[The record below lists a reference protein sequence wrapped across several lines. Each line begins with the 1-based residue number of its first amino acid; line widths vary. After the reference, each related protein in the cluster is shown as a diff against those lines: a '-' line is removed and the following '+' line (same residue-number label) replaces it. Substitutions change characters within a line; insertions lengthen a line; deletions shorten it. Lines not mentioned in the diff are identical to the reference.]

1 MASMGYGLVEESLRG
16 KRIMVVDD
24 EKELGDMVSAILAG
38 AGFRDVAV
46 ARSAEEALDLVKRAS
61 CAGAAGA
68 AGKGALGVKLFVL
81 DVMMPGMDGFQLL
94 GRLREMREHAK
105 TPAIF
110 LTARDE
116 PLDRV
121 GGLSLGADDYI
132 AKPFLPQELVLR
144 IAAVL
149 RRCYADDAPC
159 LVLAHA
165 KVDLANA
172 EVEREDGT
180 TVQLTAKEHEILSVL
195 ARNRGRIVTIDA
207 ICEECW
213 GTSFAYE
220 NSLMAHVRRLR
231 EKIEADPSH
240 PESLITMR
248 GLGYKLVAGKQA

>member
-1 MASMGYGLVEESLRG
+1 MATMGYGLVEENLRG
-16 KRIMVVDD
+16 KRILVVDD
-24 EKELGDMVSAILAG
+24 EKELGDMVSSILAG
-38 AGFRDVAV
+38 AGFREIEVAQ
-46 ARSAEEALDLVKRAS
+46 SAEEALEALAKK
-61 CAGAAGA
+61 GAAGPQ
-68 AGKGALGVKLFVL
+68 GGGDSGANLFIL
-81 DVMMPGMDGFQLL
+81 DVTMPGMDGFQLL
-94 GRLREMREHAK
+94 GRLREMPEHRK

-149 RRCYADDAPC
+149 RRCYADDDAE
-159 LVLAHA
+159 LTLSHA
-165 KVDLANA
+165 TVDLANA
-172 EVEREDGT
+172 EVTREDGT
-180 TVQLTAKEHEILSVL
+180 NAQLTAKEHEILSVL
-195 ARNRGRIVTIDA
+195 ARNAGRIVTIDA

-240 PESLITMR
+240 PESLVTVR
-248 GLGYKLVAGKQA
+248 GLGYKLIVRK

>member
-1 MASMGYGLVEESLRG
+1 MAAMGYGLVEENLRG
-16 KRIMVVDD
+16 KRILVVDD
-24 EKELGDMVSAILAG
+24 EKELGDMVSSILAG
-38 AGFRDVAV
+38 AGFREVEV
-46 ARSAEEALDLVKRAS
+46 ARSAEEAFSCVSREAS
-61 CAGAAGA
+61 
-68 AGKGALGVKLFVL
+68 KGLPGVKLFVL

-94 GRLREMREHAK
+94 GRLREMPEHRK

-132 AKPFLPQELVLR
+132 AKPFLPQELILR
-144 IAAVL
+144 IAAVM
-149 RRCYADDAPC
+149 RRCYADDATG
-159 LVLAHA
+159 LALAHA
-165 KVDLANA
+165 TVDLANA
-172 EVEREDGT
+172 EVAREDGAH
-180 TVQLTAKEHEILSVL
+180 VQLTAKEHEILSVL
-195 ARNRGRIVTIDA
+195 ARNAGRIVTIDA

-240 PESLITMR
+240 PESLVTVR
-248 GLGYKLVAGKQA
+248 GLGYKLVVGK

>member
-1 MASMGYGLVEESLRG
+1 MSAMGFGLVEESLRA
-16 KRIMVVDD
+16 KRILVVDD
-24 EKELGDMVSAILAG
+24 ERELGDMVASILAG
-38 AGFRDVAV
+38 AGFREVRV
-46 ARSAEEALDLVKRAS
+46 ARSAEEALRI
-61 CAGAAGA
+61 AADSSA
-68 AGKGALGVKLFVL
+68 AKSGKGAVPDAFSAEVQLFLL

-94 GRLREMREHAK
+94 GRLREMGACTK

-116 PLDRV
+116 PIDRV

-132 AKPFLPQELVLR
+132 AKPFLPQELILR

-149 RRCYADDAPC
+149 RRCYADDAGG
-159 LVLAHA
+159 LTLAHA
-165 KVDLANA
+165 VVDLANA
-172 EVEREDGT
+172 EVTREGGE

-195 ARNRGRIVTIDA
+195 ARNAGRIVTIDA

-213 GTSFAYE
+213 GTSFSYE

-240 PESLITMR
+240 PESLITVR
-248 GLGYKLVAGKQA
+248 GLGYKLIVRK

>member
-1 MASMGYGLVEESLRG
+1 MAAMGYGLVEESLRG
-16 KRIMVVDD
+16 KRILVVDD
-24 EKELGDMVSAILAG
+24 EKELGDMVSSILAG
-38 AGFRDVAV
+38 AGFREVEV
-46 ARSAEEALDLVKRAS
+46 ARSAEEALSLVSREAP
-61 CAGAAGA
+61 
-68 AGKGALGVKLFVL
+68 KGLPGVKLFVL

-94 GRLREMREHAK
+94 GRLREMSEHKK

-132 AKPFLPQELVLR
+132 AKPFLPQELILR
-144 IAAVL
+144 IAAVM
-149 RRCYADDAPC
+149 RRCYADDAAD

-165 KVDLANA
+165 TVDLANA
-172 EVEREDGT
+172 EVTREDGT
-180 TVQLTAKEHEILSVL
+180 CVQLTAKEHEIISVL
-195 ARNRGRIVTIDA
+195 ARNAGRIVTIDA

-240 PESLITMR
+240 PESLVTVR
-248 GLGYKLVAGKQA
+248 GLGYKLVVGK

>member
-1 MASMGYGLVEESLRG
+1 MAAMGYGLVEENLRG
-16 KRIMVVDD
+16 KRILVVDD
-24 EKELGDMVSAILAG
+24 EKELGDMVSSILAG
-38 AGFRDVAV
+38 AGFREVEA
-46 ARSAEEALDLVKRAS
+46 ARSAEEALSLVSREDP
-61 CAGAAGA
+61 
-68 AGKGALGVKLFVL
+68 KGAQGVKLFIL

-94 GRLREMREHAK
+94 GRLREMPEHRK

-132 AKPFLPQELVLR
+132 AKPFLPQELILR
-144 IAAVL
+144 ITAVM
-149 RRCYADDAPC
+149 RRCYADDVAD
-159 LVLAHA
+159 LALAHA
-165 KVDLANA
+165 TVDLANA
-172 EVEREDGT
+172 EVAREDGT
-180 TVQLTAKEHEILSVL
+180 RVQLTAKEHEILSVL
-195 ARNRGRIVTIDA
+195 TRNAGRIVTIDA

-240 PESLITMR
+240 PESLVTVR
-248 GLGYKLVAGKQA
+248 GLGYKLVVRK